1 MIIDRVS
8 IRAGETR
15 IASLEAAAML
25 ELCIKDRQKW
35 HLQSEGIRMRLV
47 SIVFVALGWLCFAVS
62 DSFAAP
68 VKVVITFASF
78 NERTV
83 GALLVAQDQGFF
95 AKQDLDV
102 KIVNVR
108 SGPVS
113 LAALAAG
120 ESNFHTGSSTGAT
133 LGAFAGGLDAVFVAG
148 LVNRLT
154 GTFMVAPTIKTPA
167 DLRKKRV
174 GVQSMGGGLWMNAM
188 LALDHWGLDPSRDNI
203 SFRIIGDESVVAQ
216 AIASGIVDGAYLSY
230 TFASVLKRQGYR
242 MLADLA
248 DLNIPYQSTGLM
260 ARRNFVQASPDVVEK
275 VLRAVVEAIMF
286 IQNPANKPAV
296 MKTLAKGLRLD
307 KVEETA
313 EGYEVMRTL
322 YERRIYP
329 NVAGIRNVIRLLG
342 PTNAKLANLKAENV
356 VDDRIVK
363 KLDQEGLLK

>member
-1 MIIDRVS
+1 
-8 IRAGETR
+8 
-15 IASLEAAAML
+15 
-25 ELCIKDRQKW
+25 
-35 HLQSEGIRMRLV
+35 MRLV
-47 SIVFVALGWLCFAVS
+47 SIAFVVLGWLCFIVS
-62 DSFAAP
+62 ASFAAP

-83 GALLVAQDQGFF
+83 GALLVAADQGFF

-113 LAALAAG
+113 LAALSAG
-120 ESNFHTGSSTGAT
+120 ESQFHTGSSTGAT

-167 DLRKKRV
+167 DLSNKRI

-188 LALDHWGLDPSRDNI
+188 LTLEYWGLDPNRDNI
-203 SFRIIGDESVVAQ
+203 SFRVIGDESVVAQ
-216 AIASGIVDGAYLSY
+216 AIVSGIVDGAYLSY

-242 MLADLA
+242 MLADLGK
-248 DLNIPYQSTGLM
+248 LNIPYQSTGLM
-260 ARRNFVQASPDVVEK
+260 ARRSFIQTSPDVVEK
-275 VLRAVVEAIMF
+275 FLRAMVEAIVF
-286 IQNPANKPAV
+286 IQNPANKAAV
-296 MKTLAKGLRLD
+296 MKTLAKGLRLN
-307 KVEETA
+307 KVEEAA

-342 PTNAKLANLKAENV
+342 PTNPKLANFKAENA

-363 KLDQEGLLK
+363 KLDQEGLLR

>member
-1 MIIDRVS
+1 MY
-8 IRAGETR
+8 
-15 IASLEAAAML
+15 
-25 ELCIKDRQKW
+25 
-35 HLQSEGIRMRLV
+35 MRLA
-47 SIVFVALGWLCFAVS
+47 SIIFVVLGWLCFPVS
-62 DSFAAP
+62 PSVAAP
-68 VKVVITFASF
+68 IKVVITFASL

-83 GALLVAQDQGFF
+83 GALLVAADQGLF

-108 SGPVS
+108 NGPVA
-113 LAALAAG
+113 LAALASG
-120 ESNFHTGSSTGAT
+120 ESHFHTGSSTGST

-154 GTFMVAPTIKTPA
+154 GTFMVVPTIKTPA
-167 DLRKKRV
+167 ELSKKRV
-174 GVQSMGGGLWMNAM
+174 GVQSMGGGIWMNTM
-188 LALDHWGLDPSRDNI
+188 LTLDYWGLDPIRENI
-203 SFRIIGDESVVAQ
+203 SFRVIGDESVIAQ

-230 TFASVLKRQGYR
+230 TFASVLRRQGYR
-242 MLADLA
+242 MLADLGKL
-248 DLNIPYQSTGLM
+248 DIPYQSTGLM
-260 ARRNFVQASPDVVEK
+260 ARRVFVQNSPDVVEK
-275 VLRAVVEAIMF
+275 VLRAVVEAIVF

-296 MKTLAKGLRLD
+296 MKSLAKGLRLD

-342 PTNAKLANLKAENV
+342 PSNAKLAVLKAEHV

>member
-1 MIIDRVS
+1 
-8 IRAGETR
+8 
-15 IASLEAAAML
+15 
-25 ELCIKDRQKW
+25 
-35 HLQSEGIRMRLV
+35 MRLV
-47 SIVFVALGWLCFAVS
+47 SIIFVVLGWICFPISA
-62 DSFAAP
+62 SFAAP
-68 VKVVITFASF
+68 AKVVITFASF

-83 GALLVAQDQGFF
+83 GALLVAADQGFF
-95 AKQDLDV
+95 AKQDIDV

-108 SGPVS
+108 SGPVA
-113 LAALAAG
+113 LAALTAG
-120 ESNFHTGSSTGAT
+120 ESQFHTGSSTGAT

-167 DLRKKRV
+167 DLSNKRI

-188 LALDHWGLDPSRDNI
+188 LTLDYWGIDPSRDNI
-203 SFRIIGDESVVAQ
+203 SFRVIGDEAVVAQ

-242 MLADLA
+242 MLADLGN
-248 DLNIPYQSTGLM
+248 LNIPYQSTGLM
-260 ARRNFVQASPDVVEK
+260 ARRSFVQTSPDTIEK
-275 VLRAVVEAIMF
+275 FLRAIVEAIGF
-286 IQNPANKPAV
+286 IQNPANKFAV
-296 MKTLAKGLRLD
+296 MKTLAKGLRLS
-307 KVEETA
+307 KVEEAA

-342 PTNAKLANLKAENV
+342 PTNPKLANLKPENV

>member
-1 MIIDRVS
+1 
-8 IRAGETR
+8 
-15 IASLEAAAML
+15 
-25 ELCIKDRQKW
+25 
-35 HLQSEGIRMRLV
+35 MRLF
-47 SIVFVALGWLCFAVS
+47 SIAFVVLGWLCFPVS
-62 DSFAAP
+62 ASFAAP
-68 VKVVITFASF
+68 VKLVITFASL

-83 GALLVAQDQGFF
+83 GALLVAHDQGLF
-95 AKQDLDV
+95 AKHDVDV

-113 LAALAAG
+113 LAALASG
-120 ESNFHTGSSTGAT
+120 ESHFHTGSSTGST

-154 GTFMVAPTIKTPA
+154 GTFMVAPAIKTPA
-167 DLRKKRV
+167 DLRKKTV
-174 GVQSMGGGLWMNAM
+174 GVQSMGGGLWMNAI
-188 LALDHWGLDPSRDNI
+188 LALDYWGLDPSRDNI
-203 SFRIIGDESVVAQ
+203 SFRVIGDESVVAQ
-216 AIASGIVDGAYLSY
+216 AMASGIVDGAYLSY

-260 ARRNFVQASPDVVEK
+260 ARRSFVQTSPDVVEK
-275 VLRAVVEAIMF
+275 VLRAVVEAIVF
-286 IQNPANKPAV
+286 IQNPANKFAV
-296 MKTLAKGLRLD
+296 MKSLAKGLRLD

-342 PTNAKLANLKAENV
+342 PTNAKIASLKAEHV

-363 KLDQEGLLK
+363 KLEQEGLFK

>member
-1 MIIDRVS
+1 
-8 IRAGETR
+8 
-15 IASLEAAAML
+15 
-25 ELCIKDRQKW
+25 
-35 HLQSEGIRMRLV
+35 
-47 SIVFVALGWLCFAVS
+47 
-62 DSFAAP
+62 
-68 VKVVITFASF
+68 
-78 NERTV
+78 
-83 GALLVAQDQGFF
+83 
-95 AKQDLDV
+95 V

-188 LALDHWGLDPSRDNI
+188 LALDHWGLDPNRDNI
-203 SFRIIGDESVVAQ
+203 SFRVIGDESVVAQ

-230 TFASVLKRQGYR
+230 TFASVLKHQGYR

-260 ARRNFVQASPDVVEK
+260 ARRSFVQTSPDVVEK
-275 VLRAVVEAIMF
+275 VLRAVVEAIAF

-296 MKTLAKGLRLD
+296 MKTLTKALRLD

-342 PTNAKLANLKAENV
+342 PTNAKLASLKAENV

>member
-1 MIIDRVS
+1 
-8 IRAGETR
+8 
-15 IASLEAAAML
+15 
-25 ELCIKDRQKW
+25 
-35 HLQSEGIRMRLV
+35 MRLV
-47 SIVFVALGWLCFAVS
+47 SIAFVILGWLCFPVS
-62 DSFAAP
+62 ASLAAP

-95 AKQDLDV
+95 AKHDLDV

-133 LGAFAGGLDAVFVAG
+133 LGAIAGGLDAVFVAG

-167 DLRKKRV
+167 DLSNKRV

-188 LALDHWGLDPSRDNI
+188 LALDHWGIDPNRDNI
-203 SFRIIGDESVVAQ
+203 SFRVIGDEAVVAQ

-230 TFASVLKRQGYR
+230 TFASVLRRQGYR
-242 MLADLA
+242 MLADLGK
-248 DLNIPYQSTGLM
+248 LNIPYQSTGLI
-260 ARRNFVQASPDVVEK
+260 ARRSFVQTSPDVVEK
-275 VLRAVVEAIMF
+275 VLRAVVEAIVF
-286 IQNPANKPAV
+286 IQSPANKLAV
-296 MKTLAKGLRLD
+296 TKTLAKGLRLN
-307 KVEETA
+307 KVEEAA
-313 EGYEVMRTL
+313 EGYDVMRTL

-342 PTNAKLANLKAENV
+342 PSNAKLASLKAENV

-363 KLDQEGLLK
+363 KLDQEGFLR